1 MPFHDWYKRCLLVS
15 ISSRHHVYKEARPV
29 LNTRWVPPS
38 FRPVRPVFRCHNI
51 TALITHSL
59 DPLVWSDEQEAG
71 SEQEGSGFESPAAW
85 AFGWGVSMFSTY
97 LQRFLPGTLAA
108 SHSPDMSVRLPGK
121 FKLAT
126 MTMHWLCKPVQGVS
140 RLSPYDSRDK
150 LQQPYD
156 PQLDQQQEHE
166 WMPG

>member
-15 ISSRHHVYKEARPV
+15 TSCHHRVYKEARPV

-59 DPLVWSDEQEAG
+59 DNLVWSDEKSKKVLDLNQ
-71 SEQEGSGFESPAAW
+71 PAAW
-85 AFGWGVSMFSTY
+85 AFGWSVSMFSTY

-108 SHSPDMSVRLPGK
+108 SHSPDMSVRLLGK

-140 RLSPYDSRDK
+140 HLSPYDSRDK

-156 PQLDQQQEHE
+156 PQLDKHQEHE

>member
-1 MPFHDWYKRCLLVS
+1 
-15 ISSRHHVYKEARPV
+15 
-29 LNTRWVPPS
+29 
-38 FRPVRPVFRCHNI
+38 
-51 TALITHSL
+51 
-59 DPLVWSDEQEAG
+59 
-71 SEQEGSGFESPAAW
+71 
-85 AFGWGVSMFSTY
+85 MFSTY

-108 SHSPDMSVRLPGK
+108 SHSPDMSVRLLGK

-140 RLSPYDSRDK
+140 RLSPYNSWDK

-156 PQLDQQQEHE
+156 PQLDKHQEHE